1 MEDGR
6 LNMEVIR
13 RIVKSSSFQ
22 LPTSIKKL
30 YFCRMDIENLQI
42 QVKTFFG
49 LEQILAEEIK
59 KLGGKNVEIKNRAVT
74 CEGDLGFLYKL
85 NYSCRTAVKII
96 IPIMEF
102 KAYNE
107 SKYYDKLFK
116 FEWDEFLDK
125 NQTFAIDATVN
136 SERFHHSQFM
146 TLKMKDAIVD
156 YFQDKHKTRPSVN
169 KDNPDIKFHLHI
181 DRELVTISIDSS
193 GDPLFK
199 RGYRKEQT
207 IAPINEVLASGM
219 LQLAGWDGKGNFL
232 DPMCGSGTLLIEA
245 AMIAMDLPA
254 QTFRRYFGF
263 QNWKNYDSELFKTIK
278 DVRLNRVREFT
289 GKIVGY
295 DIDSEALDIAHIN
308 IEAAE
313 MDDIITL
320 RSKDFFE
327 SEKDLFPLLMV
338 FNPPYDERI
347 SINDDDFY
355 KKIGD
360 TFKQHYPNTL
370 AWLISADLDAPK
382 KIGLR
387 PSRRIKLFNGK
398 LETRFL
404 QYEMYDGSKKGK
416 YMNKEEE

>member
-1 MEDGR
+1 
-6 LNMEVIR
+6 
-13 RIVKSSSFQ
+13 
-22 LPTSIKKL
+22 
-30 YFCRMDIENLQI
+30 MDIENLQI

-74 CEGDLGFLYKL
+74 CDGDLGFLYKL
-85 NYSCRTAVKII
+85 NYSCRTAVKILV
-96 IPIMEF
+96 PIMEF

-107 SKYYDKLFK
+107 TKYYDKLFK
-116 FEWDEFLDK
+116 FEWDQFLEP

-136 SERFHHSQFM
+136 SERFSHSQFM

-156 YFQDKHKTRPSVN
+156 YFQDKYKVRPSVN
-169 KDNPDIKFHLHI
+169 KDMPDIKFHLHI
-181 DRELVTISIDSS
+181 DRELVSISLDSS
-193 GDPLFK
+193 GDALFK

-207 IAPINEVLASGM
+207 VAPINEVLASGM

-254 QTFRRYFGF
+254 QTFRRSFAF
-263 QNWKNYDSELFKTIK
+263 QNWKNYDAELFKTIK
-278 DVRLNRVREFT
+278 EVRLNRVKEFT

-295 DIDSEALDIAHIN
+295 DIDSEALDIAHRN
-308 IEAAE
+308 VESAE
-313 MDDIITL
+313 MEDVITI
-320 RSKDFFE
+320 RHKNFFD
-327 SEKDLFPLLMV
+327 SEKDMFPLLMV

-387 PSRRIKLFNGK
+387 PSRKIKLFNGK

-416 YMNKEEE
+416 YMNKEE

>member
-1 MEDGR
+1 
-6 LNMEVIR
+6 
-13 RIVKSSSFQ
+13 
-22 LPTSIKKL
+22 
-30 YFCRMDIENLQI
+30 MDIENLQI

-85 NYSCRTAVKII
+85 NYSGRTAVKILV
-96 IPIMEF
+96 PIMEF

-107 SKYYDKLFK
+107 TKYYDKLFK
-116 FEWDEFLDK
+116 FEWDQFLEP

-136 SERFHHSQFM
+136 SERFSHSQFM

-156 YFQDKHKTRPSVN
+156 YFQDKYKIRPSVN
-169 KDNPDIKFHLHI
+169 KDIPDIKFHLHI
-181 DRELVTISIDSS
+181 DRELVSISLDSS

-207 IAPINEVLASGM
+207 VAPINEVLASGM

-254 QTFRRYFGF
+254 QTFRRHFAF
-263 QNWKNYDSELFKTIK
+263 QNWKNYDAELFKTITE
-278 DVRLNRVREFT
+278 VRLNRVKEFT

-295 DIDSEALDIAHIN
+295 DIDSEALDIAHKN
-308 IEAAE
+308 VESAE
-313 MDDIITL
+313 MDDIITI
-320 RSKDFFE
+320 RHKNFFD
-327 SEKDLFPLLMV
+327 SEKDMFPLLMV

-387 PSRRIKLFNGK
+387 PSRKIKLFNGK

-416 YMNKEEE
+416 YMNKEE

>member
-1 MEDGR
+1 
-6 LNMEVIR
+6 
-13 RIVKSSSFQ
+13 
-22 LPTSIKKL
+22 
-30 YFCRMDIENLQI
+30 MDIENLQI

-49 LEQILAEEIK
+49 LEQILAEEIR

-74 CEGDLGFLYKL
+74 CDGDLGFLYKL
-85 NYSCRTAVKII
+85 NYSCRTAVKILV
-96 IPIMEF
+96 PIMEF

-107 SKYYDKLFK
+107 TKYYDKLFK
-116 FEWDEFLDK
+116 FEWDQFLEP

-136 SERFHHSQFM
+136 SERFSHSQFM

-156 YFQDKHKTRPSVN
+156 YFQDKYKIRPSVN
-169 KDNPDIKFHLHI
+169 KDIPDIKFHLHI
-181 DRELVTISIDSS
+181 DRELVSISLDSS
-193 GDPLFK
+193 GDALFK

-207 IAPINEVLASGM
+207 VAPINEVLASGM

-254 QTFRRYFGF
+254 QTFRRSFAF

-278 DVRLNRVREFT
+278 EVRLNRVKEFT

-295 DIDSEALDIAHIN
+295 DIDSEALDIAHRN
-308 IEAAE
+308 VESAE
-313 MDDIITL
+313 MEDVITI
-320 RSKDFFE
+320 RHKDFFD
-327 SEKDLFPLLMV
+327 SEKDMFPLLMV

-387 PSRRIKLFNGK
+387 PSRKIKLFNGK

-416 YMNKEEE
+416 YMNKEE

>member
-1 MEDGR
+1 
-6 LNMEVIR
+6 
-13 RIVKSSSFQ
+13 
-22 LPTSIKKL
+22 
-30 YFCRMDIENLQI
+30 MDIENLQI

-74 CEGDLGFLYKL
+74 CDGDLGFLYKL
-85 NYSCRTAVKII
+85 NYSCRTAVKILV
-96 IPIMEF
+96 PIMEF

-107 SKYYDKLFK
+107 TKYYDKLFK
-116 FEWDEFLDK
+116 FEWDQFLEP

-136 SERFHHSQFM
+136 SERFSHSQFM

-156 YFQDKHKTRPSVN
+156 YFQDKYKVRPSVN
-169 KDNPDIKFHLHI
+169 KDIPDIKFHLHI
-181 DRELVTISIDSS
+181 DRELVSISLDSS
-193 GDPLFK
+193 GDALFK

-207 IAPINEVLASGM
+207 VAPINEVLASGM

-245 AMIAMDLPA
+245 AMIAMDLPS
-254 QTFRRYFGF
+254 QTFRRSFAF
-263 QNWKNYDSELFKTIK
+263 QNWKNYDAELFKTIK
-278 DVRLNRVREFT
+278 EVRLNRVKEFT

-295 DIDSEALDIAHIN
+295 DIDSEALDIAHRN
-308 IEAAE
+308 VESAE
-313 MDDIITL
+313 MEDVITI
-320 RSKDFFE
+320 RHKNFFD
-327 SEKDLFPLLMV
+327 SEKDMFPLLMV

-387 PSRRIKLFNGK
+387 PSRKIKLFNGK

-416 YMNKEEE
+416 YMNKEE

>member
-1 MEDGR
+1 
-6 LNMEVIR
+6 
-13 RIVKSSSFQ
+13 
-22 LPTSIKKL
+22 
-30 YFCRMDIENLQI
+30 MDIENLQI

-156 YFQDKHKTRPSVN
+156 YFQDKHKMRPSVN

-207 IAPINEVLASGM
+207 IAPINEVLASGL

-263 QNWKNYDSELFKTIK
+263 QNWRNYDSELFKTIK
-278 DVRLNRVREFT
+278 
-289 GKIVGY
+289 GVGY
-295 DIDSEALDIAHIN
+295 
-308 IEAAE
+308 
-313 MDDIITL
+313 
-320 RSKDFFE
+320 
-327 SEKDLFPLLMV
+327 
-338 FNPPYDERI
+338 
-347 SINDDDFY
+347 
-355 KKIGD
+355 
-360 TFKQHYPNTL
+360 
-370 AWLISADLDAPK
+370 
-382 KIGLR
+382 
-387 PSRRIKLFNGK
+387 K
-398 LETRFL
+398 LEV
-404 QYEMYDGSKKGK
+404 
-416 YMNKEEE
+416 

>member
-1 MEDGR
+1 MNTD
-6 LNMEVIR
+6 
-13 RIVKSSSFQ
+13 
-22 LPTSIKKL
+22 
-30 YFCRMDIENLQI
+30 NLQI
-42 QVKTFFG
+42 QIKTFFG
-49 LEQILAEEIK
+49 LEQVLAEEVK
-59 KLGGKNVEIKNRAVT
+59 KLGGKKVEVKNRAVT

-85 NYSCRTAVKII
+85 NYSCRTALKILV
-96 IPIMEF
+96 PIMEF
-102 KAYNE
+102 KAFNE
-107 SKYYDKLFK
+107 TKYYDKLYK
-116 FEWDEFLDK
+116 FEWDQFLEP

-136 SERFHHSQFM
+136 SERFSHSQFM

-156 YFQDKHKTRPSVN
+156 YFQEKHKVRLNIS

-181 DRELVTISIDSS
+181 DRELVSISLDSS

-207 IAPINEVLASGM
+207 VAPINEVLASGM

-254 QTFRRYFGF
+254 QTFRRNFAF

-278 DVRLNRVREFT
+278 EVRLNRVKEFT

-295 DIDSEALDIAHIN
+295 DIDYSALDAARAN
-308 IEAAE
+308 IESAE
-313 MDDIITL
+313 MEDIIEV
-320 RSKDFFE
+320 RKQNFFD
-327 SEKDLFPLLMV
+327 SEKDMFPLLIV

-360 TFKQHYPNTL
+360 TFKQNYPNTL

-387 PSRRIKLFNGK
+387 PSRKIKLFNGK

-404 QYEMYDGSKKGK
+404 QYEMYDGTKKVHK
-416 YMNKEEE
+416 IKD

>member
-1 MEDGR
+1 MNTD
-6 LNMEVIR
+6 
-13 RIVKSSSFQ
+13 
-22 LPTSIKKL
+22 
-30 YFCRMDIENLQI
+30 NLQI
-42 QVKTFFG
+42 QIKTFFG
-49 LEQILAEEIK
+49 LETILAEEVK
-59 KLGGKNVEIKNRAVT
+59 KLGGKKVDAKNRAVT

-85 NYSCRTAVKII
+85 NYSCRTALKIMV
-96 IPIMEF
+96 PIMEF
-102 KAYNE
+102 KAFNE

-116 FEWDEFLDK
+116 FEWDQFLEK
-125 NQTFAIDATVN
+125 HQSFAIDSTVN
-136 SERFHHSQFM
+136 SERFKHSQFM

-156 YFQDKHKTRPSVN
+156 YFQEKYNIRPNVN

-207 IAPINEVLASGM
+207 VAPINEVLASGM

-254 QTFRRYFGF
+254 QIFRKSFSF
-263 QNWKNYDSELFKTIK
+263 QNWKNYDEELFQKIK
-278 DVRLNRVREFT
+278 EFRINRVREFA

-295 DIDSEALDIAHIN
+295 DMDARALNAARTN

-313 MDDIITL
+313 MEDIIEV
-320 RSKDFFE
+320 RKQNFFD
-327 SEKDLFPLLMV
+327 SEKDMFPLLMV

-387 PSRRIKLFNGK
+387 PSRKIKLFNGK

-404 QYEMYDGSKKGK
+404 QYEMYDGTKKVHK
-416 YMNKEEE
+416 LEK